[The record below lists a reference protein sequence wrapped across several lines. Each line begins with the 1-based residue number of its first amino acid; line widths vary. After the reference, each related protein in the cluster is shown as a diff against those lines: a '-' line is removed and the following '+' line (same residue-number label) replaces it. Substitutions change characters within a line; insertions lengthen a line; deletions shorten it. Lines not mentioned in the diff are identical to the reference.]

1 MKNKFDILKN
11 NKIFRNIAFSD
22 FQKMLACL
30 SAREVSYK
38 KQEIILLSGDAI
50 NFVGLILSGSVQV
63 IKEDMNGNITIIAE
77 LNISE
82 LFGEVFACA
91 GIDHSPVTVRAAE
104 DCSILLFNYR
114 KIITTCSKNCHFHSK
129 LIENMLSIIANK
141 TLMLNKK
148 IELLSKRT
156 TRDKLLCY
164 FDLQRGVAKKFTLP
178 FNREKLAQY
187 ICADRSAMSA
197 ELSRMSSDGIIKI
210 NRNEIEIL
218 Y

>member
-1 MKNKFDILKN
+1 MKEIFNIVKN
-11 NKIFRNIAFSD
+11 NKLFENIEFSE
-22 FQKMLACL
+22 FEKMFNYLDT
-30 SAREVSYK
+30 REVFYK
-38 KQEIILLSGDAI
+38 KQDIILLSGDAI
-50 NFVGLILSGSVQV
+50 NFVGLILSGTVQ
-63 IKEDMNGNITIIAE
+63 IMKEDMNGNITIIAE

-91 GIDHSPVTVRAAE
+91 GIDYSPVTVRAVE

-114 KIITTCSKNCHFHSK
+114 KIITSSSKNSHFHSK
-129 LIENMLSIIANK
+129 LTENMLNIMANK

-148 IELLSKRT
+148 IEILSKRT

-164 FDLQRGVAKKFTLP
+164 FDLQRGAAKKFTLP

-197 ELSRMSSDGIIKI
+197 ELSRMTSDGIINI
-210 NRNEIEIL
+210 DRNEIEIL